1 MDQKMSRVSLN
12 VPDLFAEPLLAII
25 NNATWN
31 ERPTYTSDV
40 CCIHEKQDFKLNH
53 YTLLCLKIEL
63 KDKNRNFGTML
74 KSAIH
79 QTKLTGLDDEVDT

>member
-1 MDQKMSRVSLN
+1 MDQKMLRVSLN

-63 KDKNRNFGTML
+63 KDKNRNFGTL
-74 KSAIH
+74 AKKCNSSD
-79 QTKLTGLDDEVDT
+79 KVDRS